1 VPLLPYTQQRVRSFL
16 REIERLSESE
26 FPYMDSKAA
35 LDQLQTLF
43 DRKLQRLEA
52 FAPGS
57 DPSIISQ
64 ECRVTLLALYQYL
77 PLLGFIL
84 RSTNVRNA
92 FEAFGPFLR
101 LAGDVLEPGIE
112 RSQRKTKLLLSSEWD
127 YSPFTYPTIPDL
139 PKFLFIGLPAP
150 ESANPLLIPL
160 AGHELG
166 HAVWSRYSLRQVF
179 KTSAQDEVVR
189 VIQADWTQYQ
199 QVFPNSTITPAD
211 LTTNLFA
218 VETWRVALEW
228 CLYQAE
234 ETFCDFLGLRIFG
247 ASYLHAFGYLLSP
260 GFGSRSVRYPAM
272 QARVPHLLAAATA
285 YSVVAPAGFSA
296 LFENDAVA
304 SASQA
309 DEYRIQVADK
319 ALEQLIGALTKAA
332 NDRVAAA
339 AIPTSSTEEI
349 QRVLLRIK
357 QVVPAENCKTVADI
371 LNAGWAAHG
380 DENLWNESPAIKAR
394 KDQVLKEL
402 ILKNFEIFEIE
413 RILQE
418 Q

>member
-16 REIERLSESE
+16 TEIERLSESE

-35 LDQLQTLF
+35 LDQLRTLF

-112 RSQRKTKLLLSSEWD
+112 RGQRKTKLLLSSEWD

-166 HAVWSRYSLRQVF
+166 HAVWSRYSLRQIF
-179 KTSAQDEVVR
+179 QASAQDEVVK
-189 VIQADWTQYQ
+189 VIQADWAQYQ
-199 QVFPNSTITPAD
+199 QVFPNSKITPAD

-272 QARVPHLLAAATA
+272 QARVPHLLAAA
-285 YSVVAPAGFSA
+285 SVFGVVAPAGFSA
-296 LFENDAVA
+296 LFENDTVTT
-304 SASQA
+304 ASQA
-309 DEYRIQVADK
+309 DEYRIQVADQ

-332 NDRVAAA
+332 DDRVTAA
-339 AIPTSSTEEI
+339 AIPSSSTDQIE
-349 QRVLLRIK
+349 RVLSRIK